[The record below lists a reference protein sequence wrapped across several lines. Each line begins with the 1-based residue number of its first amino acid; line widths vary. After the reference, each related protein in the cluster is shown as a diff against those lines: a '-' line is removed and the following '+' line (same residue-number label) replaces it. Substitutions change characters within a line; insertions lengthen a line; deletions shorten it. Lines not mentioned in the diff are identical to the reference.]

1 VEIVYTETYLG
12 ASAIFFSTS
21 IEAAAPPIVN
31 PIKDPIIPIA
41 PPPSNL
47 KAILTGGLRLLM
59 AI

>member
-1 VEIVYTETYLG
+1 MFL
-12 ASAIFFSTS
+12 STS

-31 PIKDPIIPIA
+31 PINDPIIPIA

-47 KAILTGGLRLLM
+47 KAMFTGGLRLLM